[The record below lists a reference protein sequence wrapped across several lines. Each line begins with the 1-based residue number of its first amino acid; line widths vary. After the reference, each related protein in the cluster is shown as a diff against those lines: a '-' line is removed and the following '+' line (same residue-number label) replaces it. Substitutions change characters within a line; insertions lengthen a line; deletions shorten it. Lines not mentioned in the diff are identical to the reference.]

1 MDCRQE
7 ERVAMADAALRRVEV
22 REKAVSAAGA
32 AFVSAVIVN
41 PLDVAKVK
49 PAGEFFW
56 RGCLCPILSNF
67 FPAQRC

>member
-1 MDCRQE
+1 
-7 ERVAMADAALRRVEV
+7 V